1 MGINDLLQMW
11 FCHATLARRG
21 NTLAWPHAALPQM
34 AGFFLLRRGIPC
46 VGAAPEG
53 FWLGGLER
61 DGLPGGLSGRVKARA
76 WGWRGSPSVAA
87 PCAAFLRCHMGD
99 RLILQSGVAGN
110 LYQIRTIRPTGAP

>member
-1 MGINDLLQMW
+1 MQLW
-11 FCHATLARRG
+11 RG
-21 NTLAWPHAALPQM
+21 
-34 AGFFLLRRGIPC
+34 AGTR
-46 VGAAPEG
+46 
-53 FWLGGLER
+53 WLGRMLRCRKWRVFSCCVAAYRVLALLPRALRLGWLER